1 MDNEAFYKDVLL
13 GKNDPGEE
21 SFLLY
26 YRGKTAVLLQM
37 NKNWNL
43 RVKQELYKYSNEMKV
58 TQLC

>member
-37 NKNWNL
+37 NKN
-43 RVKQELYKYSNEMKV
+43 
-58 TQLC
+58 